1 MPAKQSRVHGGSTR
15 QGLGLGGEC
24 GCLGVELEEVD
35 ERRGRGRGPAAERHE
50 KTGDAGRAAVIVPPP
65 YPRRAGHLPDR
76 TLAARPR
83 HRTAAVVD
91 WRAMDLGAVPQLCSA
106 WWLNGSACFFLG
118 RREETAGETRE
129 AAGRRGARRWKE
141 EGAKLAECATEST
154 PASSGYARAGRARR
168 ACICMRWRKL
178 TVRALCESA
187 GRARV
192 SLARSCLPGASATGR
207 ADLESRRR
215 KLDTRAHRVRRRRSL
230 DTVAA
235 ARAGQQAC
243 LNCRANGRWT
253 RELRSGAPHEFQLSK
268 RSLKTNAIRIRL
280 QRWWL
285 HRLSEMATSVQ
296 VR

>member
-1 MPAKQSRVHGGSTR
+1 MLLFREERGDCRRDEGG
-15 QGLGLGGEC
+15 
-24 GCLGVELEEVD
+24 
-35 ERRGRGRGPAAERHE
+35 GRP
-50 KTGDAGRAAVIVPPP
+50 
-65 YPRRAGHLPDR
+65 PRREALDGGGGKAGGVRHGIDAR
-76 TLAARPR
+76 T
-83 HRTAAVVD
+83 
-91 WRAMDLGAVPQLCSA
+91 
-106 WWLNGSACFFLG
+106 
-118 RREETAGETRE
+118 
-129 AAGRRGARRWKE
+129 
-141 EGAKLAECATEST
+141 
-154 PASSGYARAGRARR
+154 ASSGYARAGRARR

-215 KLDTRAHRVRRRRSL
+215 KLDTR
-230 DTVAA
+230 VAA

-253 RELRSGAPHEFQLSK
+253 CELRSVAPHEFQLSK

-280 QRWWL
+280 QRWWF
-285 HRLSEMATSVQ
+285 HRLSEMATLVQ